1 MKKPTSLPLPSLQH
15 FLAAAITL
23 LLVALPRAEAAFS
36 STLDSATVDNLAFQ
50 YYILDSDA
58 VDGNAAT
65 NFHGLDT
72 DFQVTVQNTSLF
84 DPNSQRFYRVCFQLM
99 RANNGSPVPVTLSS
113 GLSIGYTAQSSAF
126 LSSGINSQTLTFN
139 GIAIPQNPL
148 DEKESYFVRGQLQS
162 APLVI
167 LPPFGPP
174 PTPNWVNVAGE
185 VENSPTAQVVEFNN
199 TSSVDTA
206 YNIRTVQV
214 GLTWDKTY
222 ALATDS
228 TDDGFQ
234 ASLGVFAMRYDG
246 FASPATSL
254 TATVSVDFDLIEQSS
269 GNSIPLE
276 NNGVFTQTSSASSH
290 ATTSGR
296 PVPSYFG
303 NNFFGYNFQE
313 QIVPLTQ
320 LDSVN
325 ESYVLRAT
333 VRHIND
339 GVGTV
344 RSGPTCA
351 LAPQRLLHFNGELL
365 FNTLATTVTEFNNIP
380 TAGTSG
386 ANFINTTIQVT
397 PNSGTIDNRP
407 DVAFGNNGSLNVRL
421 YDTGEMTL
429 TSGSQVAYLDDGSGN
444 PITCTSWEQLK
455 YNSVTLNST
464 GARANGYRYELPQ
477 GLVFFPNTNLNK
489 FMGETQLLS
498 NATIP
503 LDTQLCNLSA
513 LTINLGNN
521 AAVADESHPLILGT
535 NEVTLFSSGNVSFD
549 IQGGK
554 YTHEDS
560 YTLLANLFAAG
571 DLDNVA
577 MIDRCSNDRYL
588 LTVSNQS
595 TVAEFHSGPDGT
607 VRLETTIEVAPT
619 SFQTHFPQ
627 KSEITFSGTSQVI
640 YKQGEIST
648 IDGSA
653 LDNVSSVKVPYH
665 QGCADS
671 CGINPSVV
679 VTMATDSNKLGFS
692 PGGGLHGVSS
702 SVEGGSGHALQWGKR
717 SLSQYA
723 HRTDTFGEANFY
735 MPGYQL
741 YAVENALLGNALYGN
756 AADHAASA
764 LLLGAFNRDYSAPDL
779 HVPSEPDYRDGKGDL
794 AGMNF
799 EVTSGSFG
807 GASRLAS
814 NTVDYSYN
822 LLEDQ
827 GNGGSK
833 YYIRQ
838 AGVSGR
844 QVAVDGSYAGSINF
858 HDFPTTI
865 SQFQLSFLEST
876 NEAPGCDSWVD
887 GNVAV
892 SGYSNWDQE
901 FTGLRFDCLGEPGDM
916 TVDLT
921 NSDDK
926 SLSYWNSSFDLKS
939 LTFLTYETPLGSCN
953 FKAKLAAGALTRVS
967 HVPQDL
973 FGTLAFCPDGNLST
987 QQDAIDNPDFDG
999 INSQLRLPSSISL
1012 DGPNKPYSLVATSKL
1027 RFSNPIAAG
1036 APASGFVTFAATI
1049 DIPYF
1054 KDLQVQAITTAS
1066 DSPAAPFALT
1076 PGWTESIGGSLRT
1089 FFDFAEFDPTHR
1101 GFPASGIAYDD
1112 YRNPAAAGSPVAE
1125 AFLIKAQQDMFG
1137 FIPLS
1142 YPLFWDDTTRRFAS
1156 SSARE
1161 QDIFV
1166 AQMEHKVDWMDAKFT
1181 NISFGATYDG
1191 LPQLK
1196 LSNFLNGEIDKAS
1209 EAISAQI
1216 GALPKQAID
1225 KGLDEL
1231 DKMLEDAL
1239 CALIN
1244 PLIDSAA
1251 GSAMDPGP
1259 IRDLYRAI
1267 EQFSTNASMVVGSS
1281 EAQYAAFRSELETT
1295 LNNPA
1300 DALFTTIPGL
1310 QDLQSHLCLIADA
1323 SSDAG
1328 SFVKQIEEALED
1340 IIKGIDVMTSGIV
1353 QAQSYETNITAPDL
1367 TSIDAKGILF
1377 RNSTSGELE
1386 IVSNLID
1393 ILLVELV
1400 EPAVREILQP
1410 LLEAGASELNEQ
1422 LNALLTD
1429 IDPALEQISNVLL
1442 TVREFL
1448 VDVHTQVTNT
1458 GTMVAKFETMVT
1470 DAKNGNLLNE
1480 LLRPVTTRAWNYFLQ
1495 IEETLQVEAIFAA
1508 GNSFTDG
1515 MESFFDN
1522 FTEEEFVQ
1530 LLKDELKD
1538 AILQSDLIKQ
1548 TQYLLRQT
1556 LYDIA
1561 DKITSSLQSVLA
1573 QITNVMKEVVSS
1585 TIGALEEQINPLLG
1599 TISEYMG
1606 SGEITGYAEF
1616 NGDSLRKLRLD
1627 AKMEFTIPEEMALHV
1642 YLEVLAYT
1650 SEDNFVQSGCIEPG
1664 EKMVEVR
1671 IGAKDVSV
1679 EWISEC
1685 KINLEVKLSLK
1696 DYDGEGGNPPL
1707 PIGVGGTF
1715 ELSDGEI
1722 DFQTF
1727 KILEFG
1733 ATIAIGLEECYLGAR
1748 ARAIFSNYEVAAGIF
1763 FGRTCTIEPLL
1774 FVDPDIGDVVEP
1786 GTTFTGAYVYGEVW
1800 LPVSEIVLGVPAS
1813 CLFRIDA
1820 GVGAGAFY
1828 FLEGPT
1834 YGGKVLLGVSGE
1846 ALCVVSIRGEIRIIL
1861 ASQAGRLR
1869 GAGSGKFSAKIG
1881 WCPFCIKFNK
1891 SVRLLFDDGDWSMQ

>member
-1 MKKPTSLPLPSLQH
+1 MKKHPFPLQPSLPH
-15 FLAAAITL
+15 FLAAAIAIFL
-23 LLVALPRAEAAFS
+23 MAGPRAEAAFS
-36 STLDSATVDNLAFQ
+36 STLDSTLVENAAFQ
-50 YYILDSDA
+50 YFILDSDA
-58 VDGNAAT
+58 VDGDPAT
-65 NFHGLDT
+65 NFHGFNT
-72 DFQVTVQNTSLF
+72 EFEVTVQNTAAGDSGSL
-84 DPNSQRFYRVCFQLM
+84 RLYRVCYQLM
-99 RANNGSPVPVTLSS
+99 RENNGSPVAVPLNT
-113 GLSIGYTAQSSAF
+113 GLSIGYTPSSSGF
-126 LSSGINSQTLTFN
+126 LTTGINSISLTFE
-139 GIAIPQNPL
+139 ALPIPLNPL
-148 DEKESYFVRGQLQS
+148 DEKENYFVRGQLQS
-162 APLVI
+162 APFVI
-167 LPPFGPP
+167 TLPPNPP
-174 PTPNWVNVAGE
+174 PTPNWSNVAGE
-185 VENSPTAQVVEFNN
+185 IADSAAGAVLEFNN
-199 TSSVDTA
+199 LTSGDAA
-206 YNIRTVQV
+206 YNIKTLQV
-214 GLTWDKTY
+214 GLSWEKTY
-222 ALATDS
+222 ALATDPA
-228 TDDGFQ
+228 DDGFG
-234 ASLGVFAMRYDG
+234 ASVAVFAMRYDD
-246 FASPATSL
+246 FDDPIASVS
-254 TATVSVDFDLIEQSS
+254 ATVSIDFDLIEQSS

-276 NNGVFTQTSSASSH
+276 NDGIFTRTSSASSYG
-290 ATTSGR
+290 TGFGR
-296 PVPSYFG
+296 NVPTYFG
-303 NNFFGYNFQE
+303 PNLFGFTFQE

-325 ESYVLRAT
+325 ESYILRAT
-333 VRHIND
+333 ARHIDD
-339 GVGTV
+339 GVGTL
-344 RSGPTCA
+344 RTGATHEI
-351 LAPQRLLHFNGELL
+351 APEQLLHFNGALS
-365 FNTLATTVTEFNNIP
+365 FGGLATTVTEFNNNP
-380 TAGTSG
+380 SAGSSG
-386 ANFINTTIQVT
+386 PDYVNTVVQVT
-397 PNSGTIDNRP
+397 PNSGSIDTRP
-407 DVAFGNNGSLNVRL
+407 DVAFGNNGNLNVRL
-421 YDTGEMTL
+421 YDTGEMVL
-429 TSGSQVAYLDDGSGN
+429 TSGSQTAYLGDGSGGA
-444 PITCTSWEQLK
+444 ITCMSWEQLE
-455 YNSVTLNST
+455 YNSVTLNTT
-464 GARANGYRYELPQ
+464 GARANGYRYQLPQ
-477 GLVFFPNTNLNK
+477 GIVYFPDLNLNQ
-489 FMGETQLLS
+489 FMGETELVDGGS
-498 NATIP
+498 IP
-503 LDTQLCNLSA
+503 LDAQLCNLSP
-513 LTINLGNN
+513 LSISLGSNS
-521 AAVADESHPLILGT
+521 AMADESHPLKFGT
-535 NEVTLFSSGNVSFD
+535 DKVTLFSNGTVTFD
-549 IQGGK
+549 IQDAH

-560 YTLLANLFAAG
+560 YVLLETLFAAG
-571 DLDNVA
+571 DLDDIE
-577 MIDRCSNDRYL
+577 MIDRCSNDLYL
-588 LTVSNQS
+588 YKIGDIDNQ
-595 TVAEFHSGPDGT
+595 AEFTPSADGT
-607 VRLETTIEVAPT
+607 ARLSTSIEVSGT

-627 KSEITFSGTSQVI
+627 KSEINFSSNSPI
-640 YKQGEIST
+640 RFREGEIAT
-648 IDGSA
+648 ADGAS
-653 LDNVSSVKVPYH
+653 LKNVSSIRVPYY

-671 CGINPSVV
+671 CGLNPNVLV
-679 VTMATDSNKLGFS
+679 EMNTDNSQLYFA
-692 PGGGLHGVSS
+692 PGGGLHGVSN
-702 SVEGGSGHALQWGKR
+702 SVEGGSGHSLQWGKR
-717 SLSQYA
+717 SLTQYA
-723 HRTDTFGEANFY
+723 HRTDAFDQANFY

-741 YAVENALLGNALYGN
+741 YAAGNALLNNALYSN
-756 AADHAASA
+756 PADHAASA
-764 LLLGAFNRDYSAPDL
+764 LLLAAFNQDYATLNL
-779 HVPSEPDYRDGKGDL
+779 HLPSEAEYREGEGDL

-799 EVTSGSFG
+799 EVPSGGFG
-807 GASRLAS
+807 GASRLAGD
-814 NTVDYSYN
+814 TVDYTYR

-844 QVAVDGSYAGSINF
+844 QIAVDGSYAGSIDL
-858 HDFPTTI
+858 HDFRTKI
-865 SQFQLSFLEST
+865 EQFQLTFLEST

-887 GNVAV
+887 GSVSV
-892 SGYSNWDQE
+892 SGYSNWEQD
-901 FTGLRFDCLGEPGDM
+901 FTGLRFDCLGEPGEM
-916 TVDLT
+916 AVDLT

-939 LTFLTYETPLGSCN
+939 LSFLTYETPLGSCN
-953 FKAKLAAGALTRVS
+953 FKAKLAAGARTRVS

-987 QQDAIDNPDFDG
+987 QQDAINNPEFDG
-999 INSQLRLPSSISL
+999 INSQLRLPSNISL
-1012 DGPNKPYSLVATSKL
+1012 DGPNKPYNLVATSKL
-1027 RFSNPIAAG
+1027 RFSNPLAPG
-1036 APASGFVTFAATI
+1036 APGVGFVTFAATI

-1066 DSPAAPFALT
+1066 DSPAAAFALT
-1076 PGWTESIGGSLRT
+1076 PGWTENLSGSPRT
-1089 FFDFAEFDPTHR
+1089 FFGFANFDPTHR
-1101 GFPASGIAYDD
+1101 GFPPSGISYDD
-1112 YRNPAAAGSPVAE
+1112 FRNPAAAGSPVAE
-1125 AFLIKAQQDMFG
+1125 TYLIKAKQDMFG

-1142 YPLFWDDTTRRFAS
+1142 YPLFWDDSSRRFAS

-1161 QDIFV
+1161 QDLFV

-1209 EAISAQI
+1209 EAISEQI

-1267 EQFSTNASMVVGSS
+1267 EQFSMDASMVVGNS
-1281 EAQYAAFRSELETT
+1281 ETQYAAFRAELETT

-1310 QDLQSHLCLIADA
+1310 QDLQTHLCLIADA

-1328 SFVKQIEEALED
+1328 SFVQQIEEALED
-1340 IIKGIDVMTSGIV
+1340 IIKGIDVMTSGIN
-1353 QAQSYETNITAPDL
+1353 QAQDYESNITAPDL

-1377 RNSTSGELE
+1377 RNNTSGELE

-1400 EPAVREILQP
+1400 EPAVRQVLQP

-1422 LNALLTD
+1422 LNALLED

-1448 VDVHTQVTNT
+1448 VDVHSQVANT
-1458 GTMVAKFETMVT
+1458 GTLITKFETMVT

-1495 IEETLQVEAIFAA
+1495 IEETMQVEAIFAA
-1508 GNSFTDG
+1508 GNNFTDG
-1515 MESFFDN
+1515 MENFFDN

-1599 TISEYMG
+1599 TISDYMG

-1627 AKMEFTIPEEMALHV
+1627 AKMEFEIPEEMALHV
-1642 YLEVLAYT
+1642 YLEILAYT
-1650 SEDNFVQSGCIEPG
+1650 SEDNFVKSGCIEPG

-1696 DYDGEGGNPPL
+1696 DFDGEGGNPPL

-1733 ATIAIGLEECYLGAR
+1733 ATIAVGLEECYLGAR
-1748 ARAIFSNYEVAAGIF
+1748 ARAVFSNYEVAAGIF
-1763 FGRTCTIEPLL
+1763 FGRTCTIEPLI
-1774 FVDPDIGDVVEP
+1774 FVDPDIGEVVEP

-1869 GAGSGKFSAKIG
+1869 GAGNGKFSAKIG